1 VNKRLLK
8 GVVRIPSDYAAE
20 LSNRVEV
27 RKP

>member
-1 VNKRLLK
+1 MNKRLLK
-8 GVVRIPSDYAAE
+8 GVVRIPLDYAYD